1 MTPAPAKTIKMLLN
15 GAEIE
20 APEGQNLIEV
30 CKGRG
35 IAIPHFCYHPG
46 LKVDGNCRM
55 CLVEIE
61 GMPKPQVAC
70 ATPAR
75 EGLKVRTDTPKVLE
89 VRRAVLEFLLVNHPI
104 DCPICDQAGECY
116 LQNYYMLHGKYESRL
131 EGDKVEKRK
140 VVDLGALVVLD
151 TERCV
156 LCTRCVRFFREV
168 GGREELY
175 IKNRGDHSEITT
187 FPGRD
192 LESAYS
198 GNVVDICP
206 VGALTSKDFR
216 FKRRV
221 WFLKTR
227 ESVCPD
233 CARGCNIVIDH
244 DQNVIQ
250 RLRPRH
256 NAAVNGW
263 WMCDPGRLGYHAVNE
278 GRLLGGWV
286 RGKGE
291 VAARHALDEVARV
304 LGADAGAAPHEPPS
318 APIATVPDVGF
329 VISPDLPTEAMFAA
343 RQFARLFP
351 DARVAGGSLRA
362 PWVDDGILRKADR
375 HANTTALEILGIAG
389 GLDEML
395 ARPPRVLVVFEE
407 DLAGDGGDAARAALA
422 RAETLVVFAA
432 RRTATVENAHVALPI
447 PTYAELD
454 GTFVNFE
461 GRLQRFRRALNP
473 LGEARALP
481 ALLADLAGRLG
492 RDIGWTAAAAGASPD
507 LLWRSIAAAA
517 PAFADVRFSAIPS
530 EGIALDLAAREAVPR

>member
-1 MTPAPAKTIKMLLN
+1 MTPAPAKTIKMQLN
-15 GAEIE
+15 GAEVE

-30 CKGRG
+30 CRGRG
-35 IAIPHFCYHPG
+35 IVVPHFCYHPG

-75 EGLKVRTDTPKVLE
+75 EGLKIHTDTPKVLE

-140 VVDLGALVVLD
+140 VVDLGAQVVLD

-156 LCTRCVRFFREV
+156 LCTRCVRFFRDV
-168 GGREELY
+168 TGREELY

-216 FKRRV
+216 FKCRV
-221 WFLKTR
+221 WYLKTVD
-227 ESVCPD
+227 SVCPG
-233 CARGCNIVIDH
+233 CARGCSTFVDH
-244 DQNVIQ
+244 AQNEIQ

-263 WMCDPGRLGYHAVNE
+263 WMCDAGRMGYHEVRQ
-278 GRLLGGWV
+278 GRLLGGWLA
-286 RGKGE
+286 GHGE
-291 VAARHALDEVARV
+291 VAARHALDETARI
-304 LGADAGAAPHEPPS
+304 LAGATPA
-318 APIATVPDVGF
+318 DVGF
-329 VISPDLPTEAMFAA
+329 VASPDLPTEAMFALA
-343 RQFARLFP
+343 RFAALFGG
-351 DARVAGGSLRA
+351 ARVAGGSLRA
-362 PWVDDGILRKADR
+362 PWVEDGILRKADR
-375 HANTTALEILGIAG
+375 HPNSKALEILGLAG
-389 GLDEML
+389 GLAEML
-395 ARPPRVLVVFEE
+395 ARPPRVLVVSEE
-407 DLAGDGGDAARAALA
+407 DLAGDGGEAALAALA
-422 RAETLVVFAA
+422 RVESLLVLSS
-432 RRTATVENAHVALPI
+432 RRTPTVEMARAALPI
-447 PTYAELD
+447 PTYAEID
-454 GTFVNFE
+454 GTFVNFA
-461 GRLQRFRRALNP
+461 GRLQRFHRAINP
-473 LGEARALP
+473 LGEARAVP
-481 ALLADLAGRLG
+481 ALLAELAARLG
-492 RDIGWTAAAAGASPD
+492 KEIGWTPATATPAA
-507 LLWRSIAAAA
+507 LWPAIAEAV
-517 PAFADVRFSAIPS
+517 PAFSGVRFDAIPAD
-530 EGIALDLAAREAVPR
+530 GFALDPAREAIAR